1 METLLKDP
9 LISDSDN
16 WDVKCGQMLI
26 SFRNINCTEIEQR
39 IETTRLSVLKML
51 RKSGG
56 VEQNSYQK
64 GYRFVIQLHLIN
76 EFEKAHQFIKNIG
89 ENTSGDVIRNL
100 LKDWSYRAE
109 LLQPTSRI
117 MEPILCLR
125 RVILTECHKILSD
138 KLPRIKE
145 IIHEEIGRSWI
156 KSSELARNAGK
167 FQQSHL
173 YILNAEPFST
183 KELFLEKAKLFWSKN
198 EQSTSLKILK
208 QGLENLT
215 KFNTDVKQ
223 LEKSDR
229 KLYAETKLLIATK
242 NAESMNIQIDSNVR
256 LFKESVD
263 AFKESEKSFVYLAQY
278 LDKVY
283 AALTDDDQK
292 SEKGY
297 NLLSDIMM
305 FYGKSMSFGCHYVY
319 QSMPRLLSIWLDFTA
334 TANQHD
340 DLQKRCSAKLT
351 LIASKF
357 CSILPPF
364 IFFTAFSQLV
374 SRICH
379 PCNDVYQ
386 VLKTILVTLIK
397 NFPQQSLWMMSSVF
411 KSSYASRVRRCSE
424 VYQDKRLADTNM
436 QKLITDFNSFAEK
449 LIELTNSEE
458 PKNQTITVS
467 LLVKSLPKLFLDP
480 NFSKIVIPTEQF
492 FQIIL
497 PSAEQQLDRSSVTEF
512 NAFPNQLT
520 YIRGIKEDILIL
532 SSLQRPRRVI
542 FVGTDGK
549 EYFMMLK
556 PRDDMRKD
564 FRLMEF
570 NAVVKQYLHQNPD
583 ARERRL
589 NIRTY
594 SVLPLNEECGIIE
607 WVSFF
612 FFLNF
617 FK

>member
-1 METLLKDP
+1 MLSE
-9 LISDSDN
+9 SDN

-26 SFRNINCTEIEQR
+26 SFRNGNFNEIEER

-51 RKSGG
+51 GKSGG
-56 VEQNSYQK
+56 VEQSSYQK
-64 GYRFVIQLHLIN
+64 GYQFVIQLHLIN
-76 EFEKAHQFIKNIG
+76 EFEKAHEFIKNTKDNCS
-89 ENTSGDVIRNL
+89 ENVLRNL
-100 LKDWSYRAE
+100 LKNWTWRADI
-109 LLQPTSRI
+109 LQPTSRI

-125 RVILTECHKILSD
+125 RVILTECRNILSD
-138 KLPRIKE
+138 QQSKIDE
-145 IIHEEIGRSWI
+145 IIREEIGHSWI
-156 KSSELARNAGK
+156 KSSELARKAGK

-173 YILNAEPFST
+173 YILNAETYST

-198 EQSTSLKILK
+198 EQSTSLKILN
-208 QGLENLT
+208 QGLENLLRL
-215 KFNTDVKQ
+215 NPDLRQ
-223 LEKSDR
+223 LEKSDQ
-229 KLYAETKLLIATK
+229 KLYAETKLLIATM
-242 NAESMNIQIDSNVR
+242 NAESMNIQIESNIK
-256 LFKESVD
+256 LFKDSVA

-278 LDKVY
+278 MDKVY
-283 AALTDDDQK
+283 ASLTESDQK

-297 NLLSDIMM
+297 DMLSDIMLY
-305 FYGKSMSFGCHYVY
+305 YGKSMCYGCDYVY
-319 QSMPRLLSIWLDFTA
+319 QSMPRFLSIWLDFTA
-334 TANQHD
+334 TANNHD
-340 DLQKRCSAKLT
+340 ELQKKYSAKLT

-411 KSSYASRVRRCSE
+411 KSSYSSRVRRCSE
-424 VYQDKRLADTNM
+424 VYQDKRLADSNM

-467 LLVKSLPKLFLDP
+467 LLVRSLPKLFLNS
-480 NFSKIVIPTEQF
+480 NFSKIIIPTEQF
-492 FQIIL
+492 FQIML
-497 PSAEQQLDRSSVTEF
+497 PSAEQQNERSLAGF
-512 NAFPNQLT
+512 NAFPNQLN
-520 YIRGIKEDILIL
+520 YIRGIKEEIVILP
-532 SSLQRPRRVI
+532 SLQRPRRVI
-542 FVGTDGK
+542 FSGTDGK

-607 WVSFF
+607 WVS
-612 FFLNF
+612 
-617 FK
+617 